1 MDLQQNNRRQHDRLQ
16 NGKPQAP
23 RRRWSLLERASAR
36 LNLSPRFDT
45 PVKPYDPLQAAYDAK
60 VAAALA
66 ANAQMDEQAREQAPQ
81 PPKAAIPIGAPTRSG
96 QVNHADLKQKGYL
109 RYDAPVTG
117 LAEEF
122 RRVKR
127 QLLDAVTEDNPRA
140 RVILIC
146 SAQPDEGKTFC
157 AVNLALS
164 MAGEQDLDVLLVDG
178 DCAKPEVLT
187 TLGLSG
193 GAGLIDALVD
203 PAIRLEDCIIQTD
216 IPNLQVLPAGRLSH
230 GATELLTSRRAEE
243 LFARLIAGKP
253 NRIVICD
260 SAPALYVSTASVM
273 AKHVGQVLLIV
284 RADKT
289 VETEIQEALEMLKTC
304 SNIHLLL
311 NGVTF
316 SSFSRRVGKEYGYGA

>member
-1 MDLQQNNRRQHDRLQ
+1 M
-16 NGKPQAP
+16 
-23 RRRWSLLERASAR
+23 LERASAR
-36 LNLSPRFDT
+36 LNLSPRFDGLSG
-45 PVKPYDPLQAAYDAK
+45 PLKPYDPIQAAHEAK
-60 VAAALA
+60 VAAAIA
-66 ANAQMDEQAREQAPQ
+66 ANAQADARGHE
-81 PPKAAIPIGAPTRSG
+81 PPKAAIPIGTPSRSG
-96 QVNHADLKQKGYL
+96 RVNHGDLQLKGYL

-127 QLLDAVTEDNPRA
+127 QLLGAAGGDDPRA
-140 RVILIC
+140 RIILVC

-164 MAGEQDLDVLLVDG
+164 MAGEQDLDVLLVDA
-178 DCAKPEVLT
+178 DCAKPEVLS

-193 GAGLIDALVD
+193 GAGLIDALAD
-203 PAIRLEDCIIQTD
+203 PSVPLEDCIIQTD

-273 AKHVGQVLLIV
+273 AMHAGQVLLVV

-316 SSFSRRVGKEYGYGA
+316 SPFGRRVGKDYGYGEQPR